1 MATVTTSPTIAPR
14 VDSSSPSAEEKKIR
28 ELTSQGGDA
37 LKSGQV
43 KEALS
48 HFQTALSVSEAI
60 PDNPRLKLSCLLN
73 TGAALVTTGEHQRG
87 ISLLQSALSLLDS
100 IPNRE
105 TEPHTVEN
113 GISSNGGDLS
123 LSTLSP
129 DLTRGD
135 IYYNLGL
142 ANDSLGEFSLAMTQ
156 LKQSI
161 DYYVK
166 GGALASAGDV
176 FVAIS
181 SLEKERN
188 NYKEQITCLLS
199 AQRLYQDA
207 GEQSK
212 EIMILT
218 DLAIAYQT
226 GGKREECIQSLTRAK
241 IMGLRLDDP
250 KGQSKCIGMNL

>member
-1 MATVTTSPTIAPR
+1 MASITTFPISPR
-14 VDSSSPSAEEKKIR
+14 VDSSSPSGEEKKIK
-28 ELTSQGGDA
+28 ELTSQGGNA
-37 LKSGQV
+37 LKSGQI

-48 HFQTALSVSEAI
+48 HFQTALSASEAI

-100 IPNRE
+100 IPNRQ
-105 TEPHTVEN
+105 TDPHTLAN
-113 GISSNGGDLS
+113 GISSNKEDLTPN
-123 LSTLSP
+123 TLSP

-142 ANDSLGEFSLAMTQ
+142 ANDSLGEFSLATTQ

-166 GGALASAGDV
+166 GGALSSAGDV
-176 FVAIS
+176 FVVIS
-181 SLEKERN
+181 SREKERKN
-188 NYKEQITCLLS
+188 FKEQITCLLS

-212 EIMILT
+212 EILTLT

-250 KGQSKCIGMNL
+250 KTQSKRFMNNL